1 MACISIELAVAMLFF
16 AGAIVLFREYQN
28 MKMLNILKKES
39 DDLRDAI
46 YALQKEE
53 KNFREKDFRK
63 LLGDFNRLKERA
75 DDAENENIKLKKSL
89 GNQKK

>member
-1 MACISIELAVAMLFF
+1 MACISVELAVAMLFF

-28 MKMLNILKKES
+28 MKTLNILKKES

-53 KNFREKDFRK
+53 KTFRERDFRK

-75 DDAENENIKLKKSL
+75 DEAESENIRLKKSL
-89 GNQKK
+89 GNRK

>member
-1 MACISIELAVAMLFF
+1 VAMLFF

-28 MKMLNILKKES
+28 MKTLNILKKES

-53 KNFREKDFRK
+53 KTFRERDFRK

-75 DDAENENIKLKKSL
+75 DEAESENIRLKKSL
-89 GNQKK
+89 GNRK

>member
-16 AGAIVLFREYQN
+16 AGAMILFREYQN
-28 MKMLNILKKES
+28 MKTLNVLKNES

-75 DDAENENIKLKKSL
+75 DEAENENIRLKKSL
-89 GNQKK
+89 GNRK

>member
-1 MACISIELAVAMLFF
+1 MACISIELAAAMLFF

-28 MKMLNILKKES
+28 MKTLNMLKKES

-53 KNFREKDFRK
+53 KIFREKDFRK

-75 DDAENENIKLKKSL
+75 DDAESENIKLKKNL
-89 GNQKK
+89 GSQKK

>member
-16 AGAIVLFREYQN
+16 AGAMILFREYQN
-28 MKMLNILKKES
+28 MKTLNVLKNES

-75 DDAENENIKLKKSL
+75 DEAENENVRLKKSL
-89 GNQKK
+89 GNRK

>member
-1 MACISIELAVAMLFF
+1 MACISVELAVAMLFF

-28 MKMLNILKKES
+28 MKALNILKKES

-53 KNFREKDFRK
+53 KTFRERDFRK

-75 DDAENENIKLKKSL
+75 DEAESENIRLKKSL
-89 GNQKK
+89 GNRK

>member
-1 MACISIELAVAMLFF
+1 MTCISIELAVAMLFF
-16 AGAIVLFREYQN
+16 AGAIILFREYQN
-28 MKMLNILKKES
+28 MKTLNILKKES

-75 DDAENENIKLKKSL
+75 DESESENIRLKKSL
-89 GNQKK
+89 GNRK

>member
-1 MACISIELAVAMLFF
+1 MACISVELAVAMLFF
-16 AGAIVLFREYQN
+16 AGAIILFREYQN
-28 MKMLNILKKES
+28 MKTLNVLKKES

-63 LLGDFNRLKERA
+63 LLGDFNRIKERA
-75 DDAENENIKLKKSL
+75 DEAESENIRLKKSL
-89 GNQKK
+89 GNRK

>member
-16 AGAIVLFREYQN
+16 AGAMILFREYQN
-28 MKMLNILKKES
+28 MKTLNVLKNES

-75 DDAENENIKLKKSL
+75 DDAESENIRLKKSL
-89 GNQKK
+89 GNRK